1 MTKIFV
7 MENDSDSSVSKATL
21 YKNAVAWDRLAKAH
35 DALAS
40 PACDEA
46 FIDPRNWLGTGGP
59 ADRPWLPSSLNGLE
73 VLCLAA
79 GGGKHGPLYAAA
91 GAKVTVVDLS
101 ASMLDLDRQV
111 ARERK
116 LHLKLIQSSM
126 DDLRMLKN
134 DHFDI
139 VIHPV
144 SSCYLPSLAKLFVE
158 IFRICRPGGSYMS
171 QHKSPRNLQSSL
183 QPNSNGRYELA
194 YPEVRSLDDSKALP
208 PAPPSRL
215 REVGTDE
222 FIHSLTD
229 IVGGICH
236 AGFCIEDFFEPSEGD
251 REAIR
256 GSFAHRAAF
265 LPPYIRILARKI
277 GRGAT
282 LRPVVVQ

>member
-1 MTKIFV
+1 
-7 MENDSDSSVSKATL
+7 MENGSDSSVSKATL
-21 YKNAVAWDRLAKAH
+21 YKNAAAWDRLAKAH

-59 ADRPWLPSSLNGLE
+59 ADRPWLPSSLKGME
-73 VLCLAA
+73 ILCLAA

-116 LHLKLIQSSM
+116 LHLELIQSSM
-126 DDLRMLKN
+126 DDLQMLKN
-134 DHFDI
+134 DHFAI

-144 SSCYLPSLAKLFVE
+144 SSCYLPSLTQLFFAIV
-158 IFRICRPGGSYMS
+158 RVCRPGGLYMS
-171 QHKSPRNLQSSL
+171 QHKSPRSLQSSL
-183 QPNSNGRYELA
+183 HLNSDGRYEVIF
-194 YPEVRSLDDSKALP
+194 PECRSAEYSKALP

-222 FIHSLTD
+222 FVHSFTD
-229 IVGGICH
+229 ILGGICR
-236 AGFCIEDFFEPSEGD
+236 AGFCLEDFFEPSEGD
-251 REAIR
+251 REATR

-265 LPPYIRILARKI
+265 LPPYIRILARKY
-277 GRGAT
+277 GQRKN
-282 LRPVVVQ
+282 LKPVVVQ

>member
-1 MTKIFV
+1 
-7 MENDSDSSVSKATL
+7 MENGSDSSVSKATL
-21 YKNAVAWDRLAKAH
+21 YKNAAAWDRLAKAH

-59 ADRPWLPSSLNGLE
+59 ADRPWLPSSLKGME
-73 VLCLAA
+73 ILCLAA

-116 LHLKLIQSSM
+116 LHLELIQSSM
-126 DDLRMLKN
+126 DDLQMLKN
-134 DHFDI
+134 DHFDLI
-139 VIHPV
+139 IHPV
-144 SSCYLPSLAKLFVE
+144 SSCYLPSLTQLFFE
-158 IFRICRPGGSYMS
+158 IARVCRPGGLYMS
-171 QHKSPRNLQSSL
+171 QHKSPRSLQSSL
-183 QPNSNGRYELA
+183 HPNSDGRYEVIF
-194 YPEVRSLDDSKALP
+194 PECQSAEYSKALP

-222 FIHSLTD
+222 FVHSFTD
-229 IVGGICH
+229 ILGGICR
-236 AGFCIEDFFEPSEGD
+236 AGFCLEDFFEPSEGD
-251 REAIR
+251 REATR

-265 LPPYIRILARKI
+265 LPPYIRILARKY
-277 GRGAT
+277 GQRKT
-282 LRPVVVQ
+282 LKPVVVQ

>member
-1 MTKIFV
+1 
-7 MENDSDSSVSKATL
+7 
-21 YKNAVAWDRLAKAH
+21 AWDRLAKSH

-46 FIDPRNWLGTGGP
+46 FADPRNWLGTGGP
-59 ADRPWLPSSLNGLE
+59 ADRPWLPFSLKGLDI
-73 VLCLAA
+73 LCLAA

-91 GAKVTVVDLS
+91 GARVTVVDLS
-101 ASMLDLDRQV
+101 AAMLDLDRQV

-116 LHLKLIQSSM
+116 LHLELIQSSM
-126 DDLRMLKN
+126 DDLRMLK
-134 DHFDI
+134 DGRFDL

-144 SSCYLPSLAKLFVE
+144 SSCYLPSLTKLFVE

-183 QPNSNGRYELA
+183 QPNSNGRYELV
-194 YPEVRSLDDSKALP
+194 YPEVRSVDDSKALP

-215 REVGTDE
+215 REVGTNE

-251 REAIR
+251 REAAR

-265 LPPYIRILARKI
+265 LPPYIRILARKY
-277 GRGAT
+277 GQGAT
-282 LRPVVVQ
+282 LQPVVVQ